1 VNVLFVCVGNSGRS
15 VMAER
20 LFLRAAAGRHEARSA
35 GSDPHRETAEPA
47 VTQALAEV
55 GIDASDHRAHR
66 LEQADVD
73 WADVVI
79 AACDGACPVV
89 VGKRY
94 ENWGLRDPAGQPI
107 EEVRPIRDEI
117 ARRVDALVA
126 DLGDGRA

>member
-1 VNVLFVCVGNSGRS
+1 MRVLFVCVGNSGRS

-20 LFLRAAAGRHEARSA
+20 LFRAAAAGRHEARSA

-47 VTQALAEV
+47 VLEALAEV
-55 GIDASDHRAHR
+55 GIDAADHRAHR

-94 ENWGLRDPAGQPI
+94 ENWGLPDPYGLPI
-107 EEVRPIRDEI
+107 EQVRPIRDDI
-117 ARRVDALVA
+117 ARRVEALVA
-126 DLGDGRA
+126 AL

>member
-1 VNVLFVCVGNSGRS
+1 VRVLFVCVGNSGRS
-15 VMAER
+15 VIAER
-20 LFLRAAAGRHEARSA
+20 LFRRATERRHEARSA

-47 VTQALAEV
+47 VLEALAEV

-94 ENWGLRDPAGQPI
+94 ENWGIDDPAGLPV
-107 EEVRPIRDEI
+107 ERVRPIRDEI
-117 ARRVDALVA
+117 ARRVAALAGELDA
-126 DLGDGRA
+126 